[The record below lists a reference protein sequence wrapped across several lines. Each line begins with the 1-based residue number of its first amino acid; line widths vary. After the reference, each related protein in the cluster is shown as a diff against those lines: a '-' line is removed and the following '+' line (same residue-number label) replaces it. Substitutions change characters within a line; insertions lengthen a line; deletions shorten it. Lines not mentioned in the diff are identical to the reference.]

1 MNILIAVT
9 TSSSNQKQESV
20 KLFSKRHLTD
30 FVSSSATETNQN
42 ILSSVKEKPV
52 IFMTDKFKANLEK
65 NSNLLED
72 FLLTFDKFLQSN
84 AMKTVN
90 VEENKIDE
98 PEVKTSAKLR
108 KREIEMQKEY
118 ELIAQRESA
127 QQISLTK
134 SLQSYINACISA
146 NMTDRA
152 FAVLTSYRRRS
163 AVGKYK
169 IKLNTSGLYVDLM
182 TKYAFDKNW
191 NKVNCL
197 FKILKT
203 EKIPNSPNVYMTML
217 DCLGRMPASSDNS
230 KLIESITELA
240 LKEVR

>member
-1 MNILIAVT
+1 MNILIAVK

-20 KLFSKRHLTD
+20 RIFSKKHLTD
-30 FVSSSATETNQN
+30 LVNSSATETNQN
-42 ILSSVKEKPV
+42 ILSSVKEEPV

-65 NSNLLED
+65 NSNLLEEI
-72 FLLTFDKFLQSN
+72 LLTFDKFLHSN

-90 VEENKIDE
+90 VEENKVDE
-98 PEVKTSAKLR
+98 PEMKTSVKL
-108 KREIEMQKEY
+108 KKQEIGMQKD
-118 ELIAQRESA
+118 AQKESA

-152 FAVLTSYRRRS
+152 FAVLTTYSRRN

-169 IKLNTSGLYVDLM
+169 IKLNTSDLYVDLM

-203 EKIPNSPNVYMTML
+203 EKITNSPNVYMTML
-217 DCLGRMPASSDNS
+217 DCLGRMSASSDNS
-230 KLIESITELA
+230 KSIENITKLA